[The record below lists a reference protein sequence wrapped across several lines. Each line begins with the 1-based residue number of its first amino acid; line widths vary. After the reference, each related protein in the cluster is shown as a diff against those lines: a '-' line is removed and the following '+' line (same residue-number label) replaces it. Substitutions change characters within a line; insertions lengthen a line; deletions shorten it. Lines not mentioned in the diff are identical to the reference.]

1 MALAHALMASLI
13 EEPCSGYDLSKRF
26 GGSVG
31 FFWNASQQQI
41 YRELT
46 KLEEQGWISSE
57 TIPQQGR
64 PDKKL
69 FSVTNWGQKQL
80 TDWITQPC
88 EPTPIKDELLVKVFV
103 GYLVPRPILL
113 EELRRHRE
121 THLKKLSIYQDIQ
134 GQYFSPSQQ
143 LSVKDKFVYLTLRRG
158 IRMETDAIA
167 WCDEAIALLS
177 QLEELELNPS
187 K

>member
-1 MALAHALMASLI
+1 L
-13 EEPCSGYDLSKRF
+13 K
-26 GGSVG
+26 
-31 FFWNASQQQI
+31 
-41 YRELT
+41 
-46 KLEEQGWISSE
+46 
-57 TIPQQGR
+57 
-64 PDKKL
+64 
-69 FSVTNWGQKQL
+69 
-80 TDWITQPC
+80 
-88 EPTPIKDELLVKVFV
+88 
-103 GYLVPRPILL
+103 
-113 EELRRHRE
+113 RHRE

-167 WCDEAIALLS
+167 WCDEAIALLR